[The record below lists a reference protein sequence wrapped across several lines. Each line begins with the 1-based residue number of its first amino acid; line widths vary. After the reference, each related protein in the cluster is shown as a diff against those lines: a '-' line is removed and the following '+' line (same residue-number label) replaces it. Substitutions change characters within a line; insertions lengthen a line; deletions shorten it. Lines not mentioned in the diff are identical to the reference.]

1 MTTKTTST
9 KFSSKEHK
17 TSYINKKL
25 KVMSQL
31 CIEMGHEQLNHIW
44 SLESEIAVDNYCRSL
59 ISNM

>member
-9 KFSSKEHK
+9 KFSNKEHK

-31 CIEMGHEQLNHIW
+31 HIKMGYEQLNHIW